1 MPNAKYGADSDLQGW
16 CNPLLITFTE
26 KGKGFTWEN
35 SRGAEWGLHLYKDG
49 PDYGLTFKI
58 KLLKTIPNQKP
69 VAIGSNPMF
78 HPAAP
83 KEPGAPKKT
92 VPSYTD
98 VPITFFQP
106 TLPAGPPSSAELIVT
121 MINASLQAI
130 REANSTLARDCYSS
144 QPPFYEGITLF
155 GKVIASN
162 DTSLLR
168 WHLEYKEG
176 LTLGQISS
184 IGLCLLGPQM
194 LPPSLLFEVCNQ
206 TLAVN
211 DTFQYVMTSNDTYL
225 ACSSGLTTFIV
236 TSTFLKGREY

>member
-130 REANSTLARDCYSS
+130 HEASSTLARDCWICYAS
-144 QPPFYEGITLF
+144 QPPFYEGIALF
-155 GKVIASN
+155 GEVIATN
-162 DTSLLR
+162 DTSFLR
-168 WHLEYKEG
+168 WHPESKEG
-176 LTLGQISS
+176 LNLSQISAFWDPRCFPPRP
-184 IGLCLLGPQM
+184 CLKCVIKPRLLIIPFNM
-194 LPPSLLFEVCNQ
+194 LWPLIILILPSL
-206 TLAVN
+206 
-211 DTFQYVMTSNDTYL
+211 
-225 ACSSGLTTFIV
+225 
-236 TSTFLKGREY
+236 